1 MIWVKL
7 IEVEPYPLEGQ
18 NNIQCQTSC
27 PTHAGDKLMRIA
39 VGHIQNIGQYCKPM
53 QYTVYLTGV
62 YSKPRN
68 HYCNNR

>member
-53 QYTVYLTGV
+53 QYI
-62 YSKPRN
+62 S
-68 HYCNNR
+68 NRSLLQAKKSSL